1 MRLRSE
7 TRGRDLTADFL
18 WAAADVVGQAD
29 DHLRRSMAHRHR
41 HIGAVVLHWD
51 DGVVVAAVHAAG
63 ILGGFPHLTV
73 CTRNT
78 RTVSAGCF
86 TEKNKSLA
94 PCVTSDLLLTSKL
107 GSYHTSLV
115 RCRGPSTAGGGGS
128 PLGTRSPPSGL
139 NTGRGPSRS
148 RGWGRTARC
157 RPADRPDTAECRD
170 TGRLQEETH
179 TWSTLGV

>member
-1 MRLRSE
+1 
-7 TRGRDLTADFL
+7 
-18 WAAADVVGQAD
+18 
-29 DHLRRSMAHRHR
+29 MAHRHR
-41 HIGAVVLHWD
+41 HIGAVVLHRD

-63 ILGGFPHLTV
+63 VLGGFPHLTV
-73 CTRNT
+73 CTRNA

-86 TEKNKSLA
+86 TAKNKALV
-94 PCVTSDLLLTSKL
+94 PCVTSDLLHTFKL
-107 GSYHTSLV
+107 GSYHTCQV
-115 RCRGPSTAGGGGS
+115 RCRGRSTAGGGVF
-128 PLGTRSPPSGL
+128 PLGTRSPPSAL

-179 TWSTLGV
+179 TRSTLVVLWVEFLLYFSVFGTSCF